1 MEVNIMAEVQ
11 FPEELAQVIRDGQKH
26 GVSEEN
32 MVKGVVSLGN
42 LLEKFTKPDTTEE
55 ALMKSMWDNATN
67 DEKFT
72 IARLLV
78 RIGKENIH

>member
-1 MEVNIMAEVQ
+1 MAELE
-11 FPEELAQVIRDGQKH
+11 FPKELAEKIREGQKH

-42 LLEKFTKPDTTEE
+42 LLEKFTKPDTSEE

-67 DEKFT
+67 EEKYT
-72 IARLLV
+72 IANLLV
-78 RIGKENIH
+78 RIGKQNIH